1 MLVLVGVRSNSTVH
15 LEEER
20 LSHSRRAEAAS
31 HPVRGRGVARSCQIR
46 NGLDAMKAS

>member
-1 MLVLVGVRSNSTVH
+1 MLGEVGSNSTVH

-20 LSHSRRAEAAS
+20 LPRSRRVEAAS

>member
-1 MLVLVGVRSNSTVH
+1 LVLVEVQSNSTVR